1 MNNLSIYNEIIK
13 TRGLRKLNYQ
23 EEFLTSEY
31 TSDKPFVLAA
41 GTSSGKTFMA
51 IMKLEIFYSYPQNK
65 NKRTLII
72 PYSMKVLRDNFSTE
86 LDTFKPSF
94 SYCVATTKEELVDC
108 LKSDCQVVVAL
119 PQSLSNVSDLLPKFH
134 NFILD
139 EAHQWYGKKTI
150 TDILKQ
156 IKPNYQ
162 LLLTGTPSR
171 FIMKG
176 DRFNFQFVP
185 VMDLFDL
192 KQVTN
197 VRVEVVSST
206 YDFKQSD
213 YNGTYGNLKASS
225 KMSKKSTDEALTAV
239 CKEML
244 KRIKNPIKQPNV
256 SRVTKNVLSVFNQI
270 GKTIIFCH
278 SLKQADAIYK
288 SLNGFSE
295 LTGKVLVSHSEN
307 DTNSE
312 GFIKF
317 KDSDEY
323 LVLVAVDRGKLG
335 FNIPELFNV
344 VDFTLTQSLDML
356 MQMYGRVLRLSK
368 TDKPKTYY
376 KVATK
381 NTASYYV
388 DLMTAMLCLTSKE
401 WYSKYNG
408 KNMGGILIPK
418 VLTSNKPKSKSP
430 NKNVSS
436 KTVKPKVNITELG
449 IPLDLN
455 LFKSAYRKDN
465 DKFGTIAWTTLED
478 CRREFYC
485 MTYNGKNNEWLSY
498 EDAKKYVHT
507 LGIKTQTGW
516 NEFVKL
522 RELPS
527 GIPYGPRGIYMKNGE
542 WVDWADW
549 LGNGIV
555 SAFEIGKKHLSY
567 DDAKQYIKPF
577 KFKSSTEYFNYVKDN
592 NIDFLSQ
599 APQGKYRNQG
609 TWKGWG
615 DYLGHG
621 VPSNQERSKN
631 YKDFKSAREF
641 ARSLKLKN
649 REEWN
654 EFINTGNLPIDI
666 PRWPNDEKIYPQW
679 DGWGDWLGTGRVKG
693 WQKIKGYKKIV

>member
-51 IMKLEIFYSYPQNK
+51 IMKLEIFYSYSENK

-156 IKPNYQ
+156 IKPKYQ

-176 DRFNFQFVP
+176 DKFNFQFVP

-213 YNGTYGNLKASS
+213 YNGTYGNLKSG
-225 KMSKKSTDEALTAV
+225 KITKKATDDSLTMV

-295 LTGKVLVSHSEN
+295 LNGKVLVSHSEN

-323 LVLVAVDRGKLG
+323 SVLVAVDRGKLG

-408 KNMGGILIPK
+408 KNMDGILIPK
-418 VLTSNKPKSKSP
+418 VLTSNKTKSKLP
-430 NKNVSS
+430 NKNVSG

-465 DKFGTIAWTTLED
+465 DKFGTIAWTTLAD
-478 CRREFYC
+478 VRCKFFD
-485 MTYNGKNNEWLSY
+485 TYLRPKHWNY
-498 EDAKKYVHT
+498 E
-507 LGIKTQTGW
+507 
-516 NEFVKL
+516 
-522 RELPS
+522 
-527 GIPYGPRGIYMKNGE
+527 
-542 WVDWADW
+542 
-549 LGNGIV
+549 
-555 SAFEIGKKHLSY
+555 
-567 DDAKQYIKPF
+567 
-577 KFKSSTEYFNYVKDN
+577 
-592 NIDFLSQ
+592 
-599 APQGKYRNQG
+599 
-609 TWKGWG
+609 
-615 DYLGHG
+615 
-621 VPSNQERSKN
+621 
-631 YKDFKSAREF
+631 
-641 ARSLKLKN
+641 KLKN
-649 REEWN
+649 
-654 EFINTGNLPIDI
+654 TIDSLTYI
-666 PRWPNDEKIYPQW
+666 DEMYNIHGIYSALKRY
-679 DGWGDWLGTGRVKG
+679 DLYDYAKSKLISR
-693 WQKIKGYKKIV
+693 KIKWTEKNIKDEFKKYASRDDARKNAAGAVGAAEKLGIYNNLCDELGWSKRINPTENKEWVKKTCKKIECYDFKTMKYIKTYNSIREAERDLNISDIKRVLSGEYKRRKTYYFKYV